1 MAKIHVDGLIPD
13 RSTEGR
19 TLFTQSSLPRLNTV
33 ARFATSS
40 TDVVTTTFDHT
51 ISQILLWFD
60 GTATARLSFDTAT
73 LASGD
78 DYLEAYEMTHYYLPV
93 HTKKMYIRPSDTT
106 ATNFYYIATYK
117 ILEVGE

>member
-1 MAKIHVDGLIPD
+1 LAKIHSQNLIPD
-13 RSTEGR
+13 RNTEGR

-40 TDVVTTTFDHT
+40 TDIVTTTFDHT
-51 ISQILLWFD
+51 VSQILLWFD
-60 GTATARLSFDTAT
+60 GTSTARLSFDTAT

-78 DYLEAYEMTHYYLPV
+78 DYLEVYEMTHYYLPV

-117 ILEVGE
+117 ILEVT